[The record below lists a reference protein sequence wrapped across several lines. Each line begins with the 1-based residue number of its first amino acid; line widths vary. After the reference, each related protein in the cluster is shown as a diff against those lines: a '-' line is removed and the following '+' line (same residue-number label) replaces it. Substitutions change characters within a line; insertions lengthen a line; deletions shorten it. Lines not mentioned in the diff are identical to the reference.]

1 MEDTPDRWMKEYGK
15 DMQEGRMGSTFQSI
29 NLLVWKGRGEKNIMV
44 TSCKMHVK
52 EIGQSSII
60 NIPTPNADYEEGDSC
75 IYVILN
81 MFQIWKYETKYD
93 LTYLQPLIF

>member
-1 MEDTPDRWMKEYGK
+1 MERIYKKGVWVRLSKVEIYLFGK
-15 DMQEGRMGSTFQSI
+15 GEG
-29 NLLVWKGRGEKNIMV
+29 KKNIMV